1 MTDAAETPPDVVG
14 PRDHLHITGQSTP
27 ACTHPA
33 HYADAASAAGGSRE
47 SVVQVSI
54 PVVLT
59 CPTGT
64 THARDE
70 TGWLDPQDTLD
81 LLERRLDVFAGSDG
95 HPAAIRRSHVE
106 RVDDGAAER

>member
-1 MTDAAETPPDVVG
+1 VTDAAETPPDVVG

-33 HYADAASAAGGSRE
+33 HFADAASAPGGSRA
-47 SVVQVSI
+47 SLVQMSI

-70 TGWLDPQDTLD
+70 TAWLDL
-81 LLERRLDVFAGSDG
+81 RRT
-95 HPAAIRRSHVE
+95 R
-106 RVDDGAAER
+106 